1 MKIPRFSFMEKS
13 SQMAVLVVTLS
24 LVTFG
29 IVMIYSSS
37 SILAMDRYG
46 DEYFFLKKQ
55 LFFAVVGVLLMFVL
69 SNLKYENLRKAAYAG
84 IIISIIFLVLILI
97 PPIGVKRG
105 GATRWLQLGFAT
117 FQVTEFVKIA
127 MIVFLAHFLAKV
139 ATHIKDFK
147 KGILIPLVVVAIVG
161 GLVLL
166 QPDFGTALIIAA
178 IFMGMLYLAGARVLY
193 LSMMTVPL
201 LVGAVVMVMMKPYR
215 LQRWLAFLDPW
226 KDAKNTGFQIIQSW
240 ISFGSGGPFGVGLGD
255 GMQKLF
261 YLPEPHTD
269 FILSVVAEEAGF
281 IGVAVVIVLFILLVF
296 QGFVIAFRAAD
307 LFGTLLAGGLTMLI
321 ALEASINIS
330 AVVGLIPTKGLALPF
345 MSYGGSSLV
354 MSLAAVGIL
363 LSIQADRSKVRGN
376 F

>member
-1 MKIPRFSFMEKS
+1 MEKS

-147 KGILIPLVVVAIVG
+147 KGILIPLVVVAVVG

-178 IFMGMLYLAGARVLY
+178 IFMGMLYLAGARILY

-201 LVGAVVMVMMKPYR
+201 LAGAVVMVMMKPYR